1 MTAILRLK
9 ERRHAAHR
17 RGRIERLLAVV
28 DHIMV
33 RDRNDPNAGR
43 VRARQLQA
51 IFSAAPFAAISSA
64 LNAAVLVYILADRMP
79 DWARYG
85 WFAAMLVVLMATLRS
100 WHTTRETYQTSAP
113 PETIETAAGQA
124 ALFGLVWSVVAIVGL
139 SDSSPYQQAFVAAV
153 IAGMLCGG
161 AFILAVVPAA
171 AYSYVAILGAAA
183 AIGLIASANP
193 YGTVLGILLLNY
205 TAVLM
210 VGVHFMARSFV
221 SRIGAELRTERQRQV
236 IGLLLRDF
244 EEHASDLLWETGP
257 HGHLLR
263 PSARLVDALGVAE
276 ARVGDRRFVDWLAL
290 GAPPEAGDDV
300 ASAERLYALFSS
312 SEPFRDVTVRLP
324 GLDGGRWWSV
334 TAKPLVDAEGR
345 KAGWRGVI
353 SDVTEARNAHRRLL
367 RMAHQ
372 DSLTGLANRA
382 RFMALL
388 EESLADP
395 EEREHC
401 AVLCLDL
408 DGFKSIN
415 DSLGHAFGDA
425 LLREVAT
432 RLRRAVR
439 DEDLVAR
446 IGGDEF
452 AVLLRHCMI
461 EADACAIANR
471 ILQGLGEPVVIGQ
484 VTTPIGV
491 SIGIAPV
498 ANHPEPTAGAEQLMV
513 AADLALYA
521 AKDAGKG
528 TWQLY
533 EAEMGSSNRRRHTIE
548 QALRNAIER
557 DELSLHYQAQV
568 GLSDWRIARFEALL
582 RWRHPQLGPISPSEF
597 VPIAEEAGLIDRL
610 GEWVLH
616 QACAEAARWP
626 DGVHIAVNVSPIQA
640 MSGSIANSVDAAL
653 RASGLP
659 PQRLELEITETVFVS
674 EGATAIAA
682 LRRLKALGVRI
693 ALDDFGTGYSSLA
706 YVRRFP
712 FDTLKIDRGFVHE
725 LCTREDTRAIV
736 NMIVGLA
743 RALSIETV
751 AEGVENDNQV
761 RALREQGCDM
771 IQGFYT
777 SRPVPARDV
786 PGLLAGWPR
795 GAIAMAGAGRA

>member
-1 MTAILRLK
+1 MEQLRGAL
-9 ERRHAAHR
+9 
-17 RGRIERLLAVV
+17 
-28 DHIMV
+28 DHVMV
-33 RDRNDPNAGR
+33 RDRTDPNAGR

-51 IFSAAPFAAISSA
+51 IFSAAPFAAIASV

-79 DWARYG
+79 GWARYG
-85 WFAAMLVVLMATLRS
+85 WFAAMLVLLMGTLRS
-100 WHTTRETYQTSAP
+100 WHNTRESCQATAP
-113 PETIETAAGQA
+113 PATIETAAGQA
-124 ALFGLVWSVVAIVGL
+124 ALFALAWSVVAIVGL

-153 IAGMLCGG
+153 TAGMLCGG

-171 AYSYVAILGAAA
+171 AYSYVAILGVAAA
-183 AIGLIASANP
+183 LGLMVSANP

-210 VGVHFMARSFV
+210 VGIHFMARSFV
-221 SRIGAELRTERQRQV
+221 SRVGAELRTERQRQV

-263 PSARLVDALGVAE
+263 PSARMVDALGVARS
-276 ARVGDRRFVDWLAL
+276 RVGDRRFVDWLAL
-290 GAPPEAGDDV
+290 GSTPDAGDDV
-300 ASAERLYALFSS
+300 ASPERLYALFSS
-312 SEPFRDVTVRLP
+312 TEPFRDVTVHLP
-324 GLDGGRWWSV
+324 GPDGGRWWSI
-334 TAKPLVDAEGR
+334 TAKPLIDASGSS
-345 KAGWRGVI
+345 AGWRGVL

-367 RMAHQ
+367 RMAHH

-382 RFMALL
+382 RFMAKL
-388 EESLADP
+388 EESLADAG
-395 EEREHC
+395 EREHC

-425 LLREVAT
+425 LLREIGA

-471 ILQGLGEPVVIGQ
+471 ILHALDEPVLIGE
-484 VTTPIGV
+484 VTAPVGV

-498 ANHPEPTAGAEQLMV
+498 AGHADIASQADQLMV

-521 AKDAGKG
+521 AKAAGKG

-533 EAEMGSSNRRRHTIE
+533 EAEMGSSNRRRHAIE
-548 QALRNAIER
+548 HALRGAIER
-557 DELSLHYQAQV
+557 RELSVHYQAQV
-568 GLSDWRIARFEALL
+568 GLADWRIARFEALL
-582 RWRHPQLGPISPSEF
+582 RWQHPQLGRIPPSEF
-597 VPIAEEAGLIDRL
+597 IPIAEEAGLIDRL

-616 QACAEAARWP
+616 EACAEAARWP
-626 DGVHIAVNVSPIQA
+626 EHVHVAVNVSPMQA
-640 MSGSIANSVDAAL
+640 MSGSIATSVDAVLA
-653 RASGLP
+653 ATGLP

-674 EGATAIAA
+674 EGATAIAT

-712 FDTLKIDRGFVHE
+712 FDTLKIDRAFVHE
-725 LCTREDTRAIV
+725 LCTRKDTHAIV
-736 NMIVGLA
+736 NTIVSLA

-751 AEGVENDNQV
+751 AEGVEDASQI
-761 RALREQGCDM
+761 RTLREQGCDM

-777 SRPVPARDV
+777 SRPVPAEGIAD
-786 PGLLAGWPR
+786 LLAEWP
-795 GAIAMAGAGRA
+795 GRATAALGFG

>member
-1 MTAILRLK
+1 MTAVLRD
-9 ERRHAAHR
+9 RRSPAHR
-17 RGRIERLLAVV
+17 RGRMEQLRGAL
-28 DHIMV
+28 DHVMV
-33 RDRNDPNAGR
+33 RDRTDPNAGR

-51 IFSAAPFAAISSA
+51 IFSAAPFAAIASV

-79 DWARYG
+79 GWARYG
-85 WFAAMLVVLMATLRS
+85 WFAAMLVLLMGTLRS
-100 WHTTRETYQTSAP
+100 WHNTRESCQATAP
-113 PETIETAAGQA
+113 PATIETAAGQA
-124 ALFGLVWSVVAIVGL
+124 ALFALAWSVVAIVGL

-153 IAGMLCGG
+153 TAGMLCGG

-171 AYSYVAILGAAA
+171 AYSYVAILGVAAA
-183 AIGLIASANP
+183 LGLMVSANP

-210 VGVHFMARSFV
+210 VGIHFMARSFV
-221 SRIGAELRTERQRQV
+221 SRVGAELRTERQRQV

-263 PSARLVDALGVAE
+263 PSARMVDALGVARS
-276 ARVGDRRFVDWLAL
+276 RVGDRRFVDWLAL
-290 GAPPEAGDDV
+290 GSTPDAGDDV
-300 ASAERLYALFSS
+300 ASPERLYALFSS
-312 SEPFRDVTVRLP
+312 TEPFRDVTVHLP
-324 GLDGGRWWSV
+324 GPDGGRWWSI
-334 TAKPLVDAEGR
+334 TAKPLIDASGSS
-345 KAGWRGVI
+345 AGWRGVL

-367 RMAHQ
+367 RMAHH

-382 RFMALL
+382 RFMAKL
-388 EESLADP
+388 EESLADAG
-395 EEREHC
+395 EREHC

-425 LLREVAT
+425 LLREIGA

-471 ILQGLGEPVVIGQ
+471 ILHALDEPVLIGE
-484 VTTPIGV
+484 VTAPVGV

-498 ANHPEPTAGAEQLMV
+498 AGHADIASQADQLMV

-521 AKDAGKG
+521 AKAAGKG

-533 EAEMGSSNRRRHTIE
+533 EAEMGSSNRRRHAIE
-548 QALRNAIER
+548 HALRGAIER
-557 DELSLHYQAQV
+557 RELSVHYQAQV
-568 GLSDWRIARFEALL
+568 GLADWRIARFEALL
-582 RWRHPQLGPISPSEF
+582 RWQHPQLGRIPPSEF
-597 VPIAEEAGLIDRL
+597 IPIAEEAGLIDRL

-616 QACAEAARWP
+616 EACAEAARWP
-626 DGVHIAVNVSPIQA
+626 EHVHVAVNVSPMQA
-640 MSGSIANSVDAAL
+640 MSGSIATSVDAVLA
-653 RASGLP
+653 ATGLP

-674 EGATAIAA
+674 EGATAIAT

-712 FDTLKIDRGFVHE
+712 FDTLKIDRAFVHE
-725 LCTREDTRAIV
+725 LCTRKDTHAIV
-736 NMIVGLA
+736 NTIVSLA

-751 AEGVENDNQV
+751 AEGVEDASQI
-761 RALREQGCDM
+761 RTLREQGCDM

-777 SRPVPARDV
+777 SRPVPADGIA
-786 PGLLAGWPR
+786 GLLADWP
-795 GAIAMAGAGRA
+795 GRATALVGVG

>member
-1 MTAILRLK
+1 MTAVLRD
-9 ERRHAAHR
+9 RRSPAHR
-17 RGRIERLLAVV
+17 RGRMEQLRGAL
-28 DHIMV
+28 DHVMV
-33 RDRNDPNAGR
+33 RDRTDPNAGR

-51 IFSAAPFAAISSA
+51 IFSAAPFAAIASV

-79 DWARYG
+79 GWARYG
-85 WFAAMLVVLMATLRS
+85 WFAAMLVLLMGTLRS
-100 WHTTRETYQTSAP
+100 WHNTRESCQATAP
-113 PETIETAAGQA
+113 PATIETAAGQA
-124 ALFGLVWSVVAIVGL
+124 ALFALAWSVVAIVGL

-153 IAGMLCGG
+153 TAGMLCGG

-171 AYSYVAILGAAA
+171 AYSYVAILGVAAA
-183 AIGLIASANP
+183 LGLMVSANP

-210 VGVHFMARSFV
+210 VGIHFMARSFV
-221 SRIGAELRTERQRQV
+221 SRVGAELRTERQRQV

-263 PSARLVDALGVAE
+263 PSARMVDALGVARS
-276 ARVGDRRFVDWLAL
+276 RVGDRRFVDWLAL
-290 GAPPEAGDDV
+290 GSTPDAGDDV
-300 ASAERLYALFSS
+300 ASPERLYALFSS
-312 SEPFRDVTVRLP
+312 TEPFRDVTVHLP
-324 GLDGGRWWSV
+324 GPDGGRWWSI
-334 TAKPLVDAEGR
+334 TAKPLIDASGSS
-345 KAGWRGVI
+345 AGWRGVL

-367 RMAHQ
+367 RMAHH

-382 RFMALL
+382 RFMAKL
-388 EESLADP
+388 EESLADAG
-395 EEREHC
+395 EREHC

-425 LLREVAT
+425 LLREIGA

-471 ILQGLGEPVVIGQ
+471 ILHALDEPVLIGE
-484 VTTPIGV
+484 VTAPVGV

-498 ANHPEPTAGAEQLMV
+498 AGHADIASQADQLMV

-521 AKDAGKG
+521 AKAAGKG

-533 EAEMGSSNRRRHTIE
+533 EAEMGSSNRRRHAIE
-548 QALRNAIER
+548 HALRGAIER
-557 DELSLHYQAQV
+557 RELSVHYQAQV
-568 GLSDWRIARFEALL
+568 GLADWRIARFEALL
-582 RWRHPQLGPISPSEF
+582 RWQHPQLGRIPPSEF
-597 VPIAEEAGLIDRL
+597 IPIAEEAGLIDRL

-616 QACAEAARWP
+616 EACAEAARWP
-626 DGVHIAVNVSPIQA
+626 EHVHVAVNVSPMQA
-640 MSGSIANSVDAAL
+640 MSGSIATSVDAVLA
-653 RASGLP
+653 ATGLP

-674 EGATAIAA
+674 EGATAIAT

-712 FDTLKIDRGFVHE
+712 FDTLKIDRAFVHE
-725 LCTREDTRAIV
+725 LCTRKDTHAIV
-736 NMIVGLA
+736 NTIVSLA

-751 AEGVENDNQV
+751 AEGVEDASQI
-761 RALREQGCDM
+761 RTLREQGCDM

-777 SRPVPARDV
+777 SRPVPAEGIAD
-786 PGLLAGWPR
+786 LLAEWP
-795 GAIAMAGAGRA
+795 GRATAALGFG